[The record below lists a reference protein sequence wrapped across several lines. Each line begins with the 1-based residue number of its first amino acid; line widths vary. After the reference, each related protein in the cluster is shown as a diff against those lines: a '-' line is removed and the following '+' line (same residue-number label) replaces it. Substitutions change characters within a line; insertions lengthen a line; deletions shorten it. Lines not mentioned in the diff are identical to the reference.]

1 MSNSFYNHGA
11 FPSTGSAATSASM
24 RAELDL
30 VAAGFDKM
38 PTLSGNANKFVVVNS
53 TGTALT
59 QTSTLPS
66 FTVTDTDFTVQDDG
80 DNTRKFQFNAG
91 TVTPGATR
99 IYSVP
104 DANTTLVGTDTTQT
118 LTNKTLTAPVI
129 SSIVNTGSLSLPT
142 STDTLVGRAT
152 TDTLTNKT
160 LTSPVIGTI
169 VNTGT
174 LTLPTSTDTLV
185 GRATTDTLTNK
196 TLTSPVIGTIVNTGT
211 LTLPTSTDTLVGRAT
226 TDTLTNKTLT
236 SPVIGTIVNTGTLT
250 LPTSTDTLV
259 GRATTDTLTNKTL
272 TSPVIGTI
280 VNTGTLTLPT
290 STDTLVGRSTT
301 DTLTNKTLGA
311 FTISGTVSGGGNQ
324 INNVIIGTSNPLAG
338 TFTDLNTTGLVKIP
352 SANRSAAAA
361 LTPTNP
367 AFLYGVA
374 STYTDTSSSGPLTPI
389 ATFYSLAQPTLS
401 TNNVTTYTTAATL
414 YLANAPVAGG
424 FATIT
429 NAYSLYVAAGASYF
443 GGAVTFA
450 SSVGALTVSSLTNTG
465 LTSGRVPYSTTAGL
479 QTDSANLTFNG
490 TTLTAN
496 TIGAFTL
503 GGTVAGGGNQINN
516 VIIGTTN
523 PLAGAFTTITASTSI
538 TNSGLT
544 SGRVP
549 YSTTAGLQ
557 TDSANLTFNGTTL
570 TANTIGAFTL
580 GGTVAGGGNQI
591 NNVIIGTTNPLAGS
605 FTTLTATVA
614 NNAAYQTAG
623 AFTNAVNADFLIQV
637 KTSYTQIGPSTTTP
651 LSFAIAGSE
660 KLTLSTG
667 GYLGVGT
674 ATPTTFVHALGGAAS
689 GVNVI
694 NWNARLSTGAAGSS
708 AFGNVGTGIYFDSY
722 TNSDTQPIAGV
733 SSYLESG
740 GSGGV
745 ATNFSGGITF
755 WTKNGANASIT
766 RAATIDKDGYFGLG
780 VTTLALPFD
789 VAKTGVQVGATTAY
803 TIARFREAVP
813 NKGVTLGYD
822 SGSQTGIVL
831 SETTGAASNLAFWTY
846 SGSAWGERS
855 RINSNGTLLVGTT
868 TETNNIRLGQKLALV
883 NTSSYGGAS
892 IVGYEGTLSGTR
904 PLFDINRS
912 RGTTDGSMT
921 AVTAEDYLGS
931 MLFRGAD
938 GTNFLDSSMVSGEV
952 DGVVSTGNMP
962 GRLSFHTA
970 DTTGG
975 VVERMRINAQG
986 TVGVNVVPNSWY
998 KGSSASTVQVYRA
1011 SMYSDSS
1018 NSGFFG
1024 NNYLLNASG
1033 TEQFMA
1039 NGYAN
1044 RMLVDTGAF
1053 KFQTSSTVNATG
1065 GVANIALM
1073 KTVANI
1079 GVNGDMTLQGN
1090 IFPAPSASYTIS
1102 TNTWVANTFY
1112 EIITPGNLANYTTYW
1127 ITVRWDHGGGGGA
1140 FIMATAFMFSV
1151 VNTNG
1156 TGADNTFTPLTSS
1169 HTGGGGI
1176 LSFRSRAAN
1185 GATTGLEAAANVIV
1199 GGTMSVNIYRFV

>member
-290 STDTLVGRSTT
+290 STDTLVGRATT

-361 LTPTNP
+361 LTVTNP

-374 STYTDTSSSGPLTPI
+374 STYTDTSSSGTL
-389 ATFYSLAQPTLS
+389 AAMAAFYSLAQPTLS
-401 TNNVTTYTTAATL
+401 TNNVTTYTNAATL
-414 YLANAPVAGG
+414 YIANAPVAGG
-424 FATIT
+424 SALPIT
-429 NAYSLYVAAGASYF
+429 NPYALYVAAGASYF

-450 SSVGALTVSSLTNTG
+450 SSVGALTVTTLTASTSITNSG

-544 SGRVP
+544 SGRVT
-549 YSTTAGLQ
+549 YASTGGLLA
-557 TDSANLTFNGTTL
+557 DSANFTYNGQQLTSSGSASAAFIGYVATTSAADGYSGIRLINTGASGREYQVAVGGSTSGQSGHWYVYDATAAATRLIIDSSGNLGIGGTSTGSRLYVTATNPTASFKATTTGYPYAAFVNDGGDFYVGRDNSAGGAFGYAYANVIWGSGAQSTVFGTSNLVRMTLDASGNLGIGTTL
-570 TANTIGAFTL
+570 
-580 GGTVAGGGNQI
+580 
-591 NNVIIGTTNPLAGS
+591 PLA
-605 FTTLTATVA
+605 
-614 NNAAYQTAG
+614 
-623 AFTNAVNADFLIQV
+623 
-637 KTSYTQIGPSTTTP
+637 K
-651 LSFAIAGSE
+651 
-660 KLTLSTG
+660 
-667 GYLGVGT
+667 
-674 ATPTTFVHALGGAAS
+674 
-689 GVNVI
+689 
-694 NWNARLSTGAAGSS
+694 
-708 AFGNVGTGIYFDSY
+708 
-722 TNSDTQPIAGV
+722 
-733 SSYLESG
+733 
-740 GSGGV
+740 
-745 ATNFSGGITF
+745 
-755 WTKNGANASIT
+755 
-766 RAATIDKDGYFGLG
+766 
-780 VTTLALPFD
+780 
-789 VAKTGVQVGATTAY
+789 
-803 TIARFREAVP
+803 
-813 NKGVTLGYD
+813 
-822 SGSQTGIVL
+822 
-831 SETTGAASNLAFWTY
+831 
-846 SGSAWGERS
+846 
-855 RINSNGTLLVGTT
+855 
-868 TETNNIRLGQKLALV
+868 
-883 NTSSYGGAS
+883 
-892 IVGYEGTLSGTR
+892 
-904 PLFDINRS
+904 
-912 RGTTDGSMT
+912 
-921 AVTAEDYLGS
+921 
-931 MLFRGAD
+931 
-938 GTNFLDSSMVSGEV
+938 
-952 DGVVSTGNMP
+952 
-962 GRLSFHTA
+962 
-970 DTTGG
+970 
-975 VVERMRINAQG
+975 
-986 TVGVNVVPNSWY
+986 
-998 KGSSASTVQVYRA
+998 
-1011 SMYSDSS
+1011 
-1018 NSGFFG
+1018 
-1024 NNYLLNASG
+1024 LNASG
-1033 TEQFMA
+1033 GTTIASLADWNSKA
-1039 NGYAN
+1039 NTVFTLANAAVRLGVGYSAADN
-1044 RMLVDTGAF
+1044 PLIQGFDSTNNARSIGFQVYGGNVGLGTPSPATLFHMLKDGVGGSAPNQPELRIQHNDINSIG
-1053 KFQTSSTVNATG
+1053 TG
-1065 GVANIALM
+1065 GSNGGILGFVNLQSDNTGWVADSIWGRINFSCSQPTSGAAQLGASILA
-1073 KTVANI
+1073 AADGAI
-1079 GVNGDMTLQGN
+1079 GGQQ
-1090 IFPAPSASYTIS
+1090 SASYLAFYTSDGTANGNNVEKARITNVGQFLVGPTS
-1102 TNTWVANTFY
+1102 TYNSAKLSVAGDAELRGSIKSYQAVRAGLAIGGTVTLWSVPTANFGTEVSMILYVSQRDDTGGNLTNATYQITGFGGAGVDVQVLATATYGGGRAFTVTATSASGGIIITMTNTSGGSSTSVTMVANVLVGY
-1112 EIITPGNLANYTTYW
+1112 GAITWG
-1127 ITVRWDHGGGGGA
+1127 
-1140 FIMATAFMFSV
+1140 F
-1151 VNTNG
+1151 
-1156 TGADNTFTPLTSS
+1156 
-1169 HTGGGGI
+1169 
-1176 LSFRSRAAN
+1176 
-1185 GATTGLEAAANVIV
+1185 
-1199 GGTMSVNIYRFV
+1199 